1 MLDRVKPDGVI
12 VAVPNQMHVKVGLAC
27 IARKIPIIVEKP
39 VADSVAEA
47 LELVEAGEKANV
59 PILVGHH
66 RRHNPIMRKAAE
78 IIAGGGIGRVV
89 AANGLWLS
97 HKPKDYFDVTWRRE
111 AGGGPVLINAI
122 HDIDCLRMLCGDV
135 ETVSAAASSATRKFE
150 VEDTAAAVLHFKSG
164 ALGTLLV
171 SDTVS
176 GSWTWEM
183 GSRENPDRPQ
193 DTENCYIVAGTKGS
207 LTVPNLQH
215 RWHEPGQESWSVP
228 LTQLRVPVRPADA
241 YHEQMRNFA
250 GVIRGTEV
258 PVLTGRDGT
267 VTLATTLAIT
277 RSAQTG
283 ALVRVADMMGPASRV
298 DTMSKARAPPASS
311 AGRPSIRARRSCM
324 ATGSSDTRSTATT
337 ALRKSRPRLSRHS
350 SRILPTTATS
360 ARTSRCRT
368 RMPHW
373 RCPNP
378 TIGPAPSERRIHF
391 GSTTEGCAPP
401 IRMRKVSSVRSTS
414 RPPAGTN
421 AAGALSCSAPAA
433 PRALSCTA
441 SSTAA

>member
-1 MLDRVKPDGVI
+1 MAQVRIAVIGAGLIGRTHIGVLRSGNPDYALAAVADPSPAAAREAQQLGYPIYAESDEMLDRVKPEGAI

-47 LELVEAGEKANV
+47 LELVEAGEKAGV

-78 IIAGGGIGRVV
+78 IVASGGIGRVV

-97 HKPKDYFDVTWRRE
+97 HKPKDYFNVTWRRE

-122 HDIDCLRMLCGDV
+122 HDVDCLRMLCGDV
-135 ETVSAAASSATRKFE
+135 ESVSASTSNKTRKFA

-171 SDTVS
+171 SDAVS
-176 GSWTWEM
+176 GCWTWEM
-183 GSRENPDRPQ
+183 GSRENADRPN

-215 RWHEPGQESWSVP
+215 RWHEPGQESWDVP

-250 GVIRGTEV
+250 NVIRGTEK
-258 PVLTGRDGT
+258 PVLSGRDGT
-267 VTLATTLAIT
+267 ITLATTLAIT

-283 ALVRVADMMGPASRV
+283 TQVRVADMMKPPMGMPA
-298 DTMSKARAPPASS
+298 
-311 AGRPSIRARRSCM
+311 
-324 ATGSSDTRSTATT
+324 
-337 ALRKSRPRLSRHS
+337 
-350 SRILPTTATS
+350 
-360 ARTSRCRT
+360 
-368 RMPHW
+368 
-373 RCPNP
+373 
-378 TIGPAPSERRIHF
+378 
-391 GSTTEGCAPP
+391 
-401 IRMRKVSSVRSTS
+401 
-414 RPPAGTN
+414 
-421 AAGALSCSAPAA
+421 
-433 PRALSCTA
+433 
-441 SSTAA
+441 

>member
-1 MLDRVKPDGVI
+1 MAQVRIAVIGAGLIGRTHIGVLRSGNPDYTLAAVADPSPAAATEAHALGYLIYAEIEEMLDRVKPDGAI
-12 VAVPNQMHVKVGLAC
+12 VSIPNQMHVKVGLAC

-47 LELVEAGEKANV
+47 LELVEAGEKADV

-78 IIAGGGIGRVV
+78 IIASGGIGRVV

-97 HKPKDYFDVTWRRE
+97 HKPKDYFNVGWRRA

-135 ETVSAAASSATRKFE
+135 ETVSAAASSETRKFE
-150 VEDTAAAVLHFKSG
+150 VEDTAAAVLRFKSG

-176 GSWTWEM
+176 ASWTWEM
-183 GSRENPDRPQ
+183 GSRENPDRPN
-193 DTENCYIVAGTKGS
+193 DTENCYIIAGTKGS
-207 LTVPNLQH
+207 LTVPYLQH
-215 RWHEPGQESWSVP
+215 RWHEPGQESWDVP

-250 GVIRGTEV
+250 NVIRGAEK
-258 PVLTGRDGT
+258 PVLSGRDGT

-283 ALVRVADMMGPASRV
+283 AQVRVAEMM
-298 DTMSKARAPPASS
+298 
-311 AGRPSIRARRSCM
+311 
-324 ATGSSDTRSTATT
+324 
-337 ALRKSRPRLSRHS
+337 
-350 SRILPTTATS
+350 
-360 ARTSRCRT
+360 
-368 RMPHW
+368 
-373 RCPNP
+373 N
-378 TIGPAPSERRIHF
+378 PAP
-391 GSTTEGCAPP
+391 
-401 IRMRKVSSVRSTS
+401 RSMQ
-414 RPPAGTN
+414 
-421 AAGALSCSAPAA
+421 
-433 PRALSCTA
+433 
-441 SSTAA
+441 

>member
-1 MLDRVKPDGVI
+1 MAQVRVAVIGAGLIGRTHIGVLRSGNPDYTLAAVADPSPAAAAEGQSLGYPVYAGIEEMLDRVKPDGAI
-12 VAVPNQMHVKVGLAC
+12 VAVPNRMHVKAGLAC

-47 LELVEAGEKANV
+47 LELVETGEKANV

-89 AANGLWLS
+89 AANALWLS
-97 HKPKDYFDVTWRRE
+97 HKPKDYFDVAWRRE

-135 ETVSAAASSATRKFE
+135 ETVSAAASSATRKFK

-183 GSRENPDRPQ
+183 GSRENADRPQ
-193 DTENCYIVAGTKGS
+193 DTENCYIVAGTNGS
-207 LTVPNLQH
+207 LTVPSLQH

-250 GVIRGTEV
+250 NVIRGTEK
-258 PVLTGRDGT
+258 PVLDGRDGT
-267 VTLATTLAIT
+267 LTLATTLAIT

-283 ALVRVADMMGPASRV
+283 ALVRVADMIV
-298 DTMSKARAPPASS
+298 KT
-311 AGRPSIRARRSCM
+311 
-324 ATGSSDTRSTATT
+324 
-337 ALRKSRPRLSRHS
+337 
-350 SRILPTTATS
+350 
-360 ARTSRCRT
+360 
-368 RMPHW
+368 
-373 RCPNP
+373 
-378 TIGPAPSERRIHF
+378 
-391 GSTTEGCAPP
+391 
-401 IRMRKVSSVRSTS
+401 
-414 RPPAGTN
+414 
-421 AAGALSCSAPAA
+421 
-433 PRALSCTA
+433 
-441 SSTAA
+441 

>member
-1 MLDRVKPDGVI
+1 MAVRIAVIGAGLIGRTHIAVLRSGSPDYTLAAVADPSPAAAAEARALGYPIYPGIEEMLEREKPDGAI
-12 VAVPNQMHVKVGLAC
+12 IAVPNQMHVEVGLAC

-47 LELVEAGEKANV
+47 LELIEAGERASV
-59 PILVGHH
+59 AILTGHH
-66 RRHNPIMRKAAE
+66 RRHNPIMRKAVE

-97 HKPKDYFDVTWRRE
+97 HKPTDYFDVAWRRE

-135 ETVSAAASSATRKFE
+135 ETVSAATSSATRQFE
-150 VEDTAAAVLHFKSG
+150 VEDSAAAVLTFRSG

-176 GSWTWEM
+176 ASWNWEM
-183 GSRENPDRPQ
+183 GSRENPDRPN
-193 DTENCYIVAGTKGS
+193 DTENCYIVAGTRGS

-215 RWHEPGQESWSVP
+215 RWHDAGQESWSVP

-250 GVIRGTEV
+250 GVIRGAEK
-258 PVLTGRDGT
+258 PVLSGREGT

-283 ALVRVADMMGPASRV
+283 APVHVADMMAERKQSR
-298 DTMSKARAPPASS
+298 
-311 AGRPSIRARRSCM
+311 
-324 ATGSSDTRSTATT
+324 
-337 ALRKSRPRLSRHS
+337 
-350 SRILPTTATS
+350 
-360 ARTSRCRT
+360 RT
-368 RMPHW
+368 
-373 RCPNP
+373 
-378 TIGPAPSERRIHF
+378 
-391 GSTTEGCAPP
+391 
-401 IRMRKVSSVRSTS
+401 
-414 RPPAGTN
+414 
-421 AAGALSCSAPAA
+421 
-433 PRALSCTA
+433 
-441 SSTAA
+441 